1 MKFSYVFIICF
12 AMAYFVDASSD
23 SSSLSHKCPFAVCN
37 FKDFDKCSKC
47 LYEVLKKHLGANIAE
62 ECKEGIPSI
71 CKLTSGNC
79 SQ

>member
-12 AMAYFVDASSD
+12 AMAFFVDASSD
-23 SSSLSHKCPFAVCN
+23 THKCPFAVCN